1 MAALNPPAVIANQGR
16 YVLAVRLA
24 EARALRIGA
33 LGRCRLEAGWYAYVG
48 SGRRA
53 LRQRVDRHFASCEG
67 RSERKHWH
75 IDYVLAS
82 SAARIDYAVLLPG
95 LEGTECDLN
104 MAVGDL
110 FGLHVPVPRFGAS
123 DCRAGCPAHFWYSP
137 TPIDPSS
144 LLQLG
149 RDAVRYRS
157 Q

>member
-1 MAALNPPAVIANQGR
+1 MAARSSLAIAANQGR
-16 YVLAVRLA
+16 YVLAVRMA
-24 EARALRIGA
+24 EASALRIGA
-33 LGRCRLEAGWYAYVG
+33 LCRCGLEDGWYAYVG

-53 LRQRVDRHFASCEG
+53 LRQRVDRHFALCEEG
-67 RSERKHWH
+67 RERKHWH

-95 LEGTECDLN
+95 FEGTECDLN

-137 TPIDPSS
+137 APIDPSS
-144 LLQLG
+144 LLRLS
-149 RDAVRYRS
+149 RDAVRYRPH
-157 Q
+157 